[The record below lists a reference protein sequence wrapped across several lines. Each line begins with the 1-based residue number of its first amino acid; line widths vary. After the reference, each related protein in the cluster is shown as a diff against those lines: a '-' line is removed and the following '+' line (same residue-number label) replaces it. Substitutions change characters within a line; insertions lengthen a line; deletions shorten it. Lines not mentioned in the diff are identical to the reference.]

1 MENDYIKLPD
11 NKTPEIIE
19 VRPIEKNVPKRITFG
34 KENKADLLTAVLQDL
49 GFWFNSKFRFK
60 TN

>member
-49 GFWFNSKFRFK
+49 GFQLNISF
-60 TN
+60 

>member
-19 VRPIEKNVPKRITFG
+19 VRPIEKNVPKRITVIYELATPKDKNIS
-34 KENKADLLTAVLQDL
+34 KEDDKVDNKDL
-49 GFWFNSKFRFK
+49 SR
-60 TN
+60 